1 MIHSFTETKQL
12 RTLMIIV
19 SLGLLLRKAFTGAVI
34 FNHTQFTMRATKLA
48 EKVSNHETLP

>member
-12 RTLMIIV
+12 KTLMIIV

-34 FNHTQFTMRATKLA
+34 FNHIQFIMRATKLA